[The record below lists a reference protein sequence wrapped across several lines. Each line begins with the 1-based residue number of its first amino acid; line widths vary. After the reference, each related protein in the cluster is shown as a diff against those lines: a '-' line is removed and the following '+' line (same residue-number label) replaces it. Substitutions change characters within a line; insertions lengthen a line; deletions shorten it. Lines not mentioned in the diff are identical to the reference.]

1 VPTTSPVVEA
11 DTPAVTS
18 PRAENAAVT
27 GAENAAETGA
37 GPGPEPRGA
46 GIRVSLDPFEVTP
59 RHDLAGAGT
68 DRP

>member
-1 VPTTSPVVEA
+1 MEPTTSPVVEA
-11 DTPAVTS
+11 DIPAVTS
-18 PRAENAAVT
+18 PRAETAV
-27 GAENAAETGA
+27 ETGA
-37 GPGPEPRGA
+37 GTGPERRSA